1 MAEARTILAFILLA
15 GRRVKMLFRLILG
28 AIIGGGLG
36 LLLNLVSSRIMQGGF
51 K

>member
-1 MAEARTILAFILLA
+1 MTI
-15 GRRVKMLFRLILG
+15 RLILG

-36 LLLNLVSSRIMQGGF
+36 LLVNLVSTRVTQGDF